1 MENSLDILKDLNVLY
16 VEDNNDIS
24 EKLSKIL
31 KRIVA
36 NLLHAKTAEQGL
48 HMFEN
53 GKDYFDIVITDINLP
68 KMNGL
73 DMIKEIKKMANPQVI
88 IITAYSDKNVFI
100 DAINSGVD
108 KYILKPINLK
118 QLYKALMDCNS
129 IVELKKRVRKQNQML
144 LSQSRQAAMGEMISM
159 IAHQWRQPIST
170 VSMLVSNILLEIELG
185 DLSEDRAKN
194 SLNQINE
201 QIQYLSSTISDF
213 KNFFKPNQ
221 SKAQVKL
228 SEIMSDTLKIIRKSI
243 ENSNIVIE
251 ESYLNDF
258 EFKTYKNQVVQVL
271 LVILKNAQDVLLDNS
286 IEKPR
291 IFITSGSL
299 ENNKIYI
306 SIEDNAGG
314 IKLENPDV
322 IFEPYFSTKN
332 EKNGTGLGL
341 YMCKMIVERH
351 LNGEIFVENIE
362 NGAKFVIEIPL

>member
-1 MENSLDILKDLNVLY
+1 
-16 VEDNNDIS
+16 
-24 EKLSKIL
+24 
-31 KRIVA
+31 
-36 NLLHAKTAEQGL
+36 
-48 HMFEN
+48 
-53 GKDYFDIVITDINLP
+53 
-68 KMNGL
+68 
-73 DMIKEIKKMANPQVI
+73 
-88 IITAYSDKNVFI
+88 
-100 DAINSGVD
+100 
-108 KYILKPINLK
+108 
-118 QLYKALMDCNS
+118 MDCNS